1 MSKSKFTV
9 IKLDR
14 SFLNEVSRCH
24 ISAFPKSF
32 SSKLGLPYVK
42 KMLEWYLVSDNRF
55 LLGVEFKSQIIGY
68 VGSARGYGS
77 TSAMM
82 QYTFWHA
89 IISVIK
95 KPKLIFYLSSLSNV
109 ILIFKNFARRIFRSK
124 KNNDLISTKINEES
138 KASIGLIVIGVDS
151 NFQSQGIGSMLLEGH
166 YNQCKSL
173 KASLS
178 HLSVKNINAKA
189 INTYKKNGW
198 KIIKKDKIS
207 TSMSID
213 IK

>member
-1 MSKSKFTV
+1 MSKSEFSL
-9 IKLDR
+9 IKLNR
-14 SFLNEVSRCH
+14 GYLNEVSRCH

-32 SSKLGLPYVK
+32 SSRLGLSYVK

-55 LLGVEFKSQIIGY
+55 LLGVKFRSQIVGY
-68 VGSARGYGS
+68 VGSSRGYGS

-95 KPKLIFYLSSLSNV
+95 KPYLIFHLATLSNV
-109 ILIFKNFARRIFRSK
+109 ILIIKNFARRIFRLK
-124 KNNDLISTKINEES
+124 KNNDLSSTKINKES

-151 NFQSQGIGSMLLEGH
+151 NFQNQGIGSMLLEGH
-166 YNQCKSL
+166 FNECKSI

-178 HLSVKNINAKA
+178 HLSVKNTNIKA

-198 KIIKKDKIS
+198 EITNKDKTS
-207 TSMSID
+207 TSMRID

>member
-1 MSKSKFTV
+1 MQGE
-9 IKLDR
+9 
-14 SFLNEVSRCH
+14 SFV
-24 ISAFPKSF
+24 
-32 SSKLGLPYVK
+32 
-42 KMLEWYLVSDNRF
+42 
-55 LLGVEFKSQIIGY
+55 Q
-68 VGSARGYGS
+68 
-77 TSAMM
+77 
-82 QYTFWHA
+82 
-89 IISVIK
+89 
-95 KPKLIFYLSSLSNV
+95 
-109 ILIFKNFARRIFRSK
+109 K